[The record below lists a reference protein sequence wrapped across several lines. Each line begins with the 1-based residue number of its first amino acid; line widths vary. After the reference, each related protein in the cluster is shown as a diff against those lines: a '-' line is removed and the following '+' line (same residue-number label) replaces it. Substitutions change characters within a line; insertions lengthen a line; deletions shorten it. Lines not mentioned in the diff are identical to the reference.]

1 MTELL
6 VYATNAKKNI
16 LGYFIWTSLKSN
28 ILGVFRA
35 QNPYP
40 KNKMSFKD
48 QLQKGLKGLIDI
60 EHKMRY
66 IIFQMEGI
74 EKEISKLED
83 DLYLLYDQLEE
94 LEKEKIRL
102 TNHMKELE

>member
-16 LGYFIWTSLKSN
+16 LGYFIWTSFKSN

-48 QLQKGLKGLIDI
+48 QLQKGLIDI

-83 DLYLLYDQLEE
+83 DLSLLYDQLEE

>member
-1 MTELL
+1 M
-6 VYATNAKKNI
+6 
-16 LGYFIWTSLKSN
+16 LKTHT
-28 ILGVFRA
+28 
-35 QNPYP
+35 Q

-48 QLQKGLKGLIDI
+48 QLQKGLIDI

-83 DLYLLYDQLEE
+83 DLSLLYDQLEE

-102 TNHMKELE
+102 TNHMKELD

>member
-6 VYATNAKKNI
+6 VYATNAKKSI

-48 QLQKGLKGLIDI
+48 QLQKGLLDI